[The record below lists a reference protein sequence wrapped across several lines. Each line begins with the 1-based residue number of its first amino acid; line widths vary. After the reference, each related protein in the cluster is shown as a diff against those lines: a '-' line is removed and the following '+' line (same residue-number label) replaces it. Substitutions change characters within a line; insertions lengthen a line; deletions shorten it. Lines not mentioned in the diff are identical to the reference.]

1 MRAFLAALA
10 VVWTLLLGTI
20 AFQLRQINEHLSWV
34 SGPIRGLAAIGR
46 EAEAQAKTETR
57 EQRIERRVREMTEG
71 QDEQTEILSRVLT
84 GDRPRK
90 SPTAKPSR

>member
-46 EAEAQAKTETR
+46 QAEAEAATETR
-57 EQRIERRVREMTEG
+57 EQRIARRARELQEAT
-71 QDEQTEILSRVLT
+71 DESSEVLRRSLNASRP
-84 GDRPRK
+84 GK
-90 SPTAKPSR
+90 SPTAKPSQ